1 LLSPSRNSKA
11 IASRI
16 QTALEKAKFL
26 LRGNETEIPKG
37 VVNSLTF
44 FANKNIWYKLSRN
57 PVVKSCKEA
66 ANQRIRLGHKGIP
79 LADELKTYL
88 ATLKYKDKSKRIV
101 LIHCRADRGIDFDK
115 ITALLPDVKK
125 IRRVG
130 EKDLEKINSKGYG
143 LINPFD
149 LQLDDEGQTV
159 LQVFDLEL
167 VSLKNITNTMMTNAG
182 DYTWAVEFRPN
193 ELVKVLRRDSGCIV
207 SDIIEKKE
215 LSELECPKSIGIIA
229 GNPPEAAWLLW
240 KKIENNIKQEA
251 RNYFLG
257 DISLP
262 KVIISSVPETGL
274 SMELEDRHEQLWT
287 VLKKN
292 IEDLINQNVEI
303 IAIACHTMQ
312 YYSDDVKKLCKN
324 KGVEYVSIPDILCEW
339 LKNSSIDN
347 AALLGIGYSA
357 QLGKWSGYKKLAK
370 IIDIDE
376 MPEPMLNRIT
386 TLAYDVKANVG
397 RREFQKLER
406 IIKDIDSENIIYL
419 LFELSILAE
428 HFSLSKNFHKHY
440 IIDAVD
446 IYAKA
451 LASKIM
457 GKKSVEW

>member
-1 LLSPSRNSKA
+1 MLSPSRNSKA
-11 IASRI
+11 ITSRI
-16 QTALEKAKFL
+16 KTALEQAKFL
-26 LRGNETEIPKG
+26 LRGSETEIPKS
-37 VVNSLTF
+37 VVDSLTF

-66 ANQRIRLGHKGIP
+66 KHKYQHVGQD
-79 LADELKTYL
+79 LSFADELKTYKI
-88 ATLKYKDKSKRIV
+88 TFHNTNDIERIALV
-101 LIHCRADRGIDFDK
+101 HCRADRNMDTEK
-115 ITALLPDVKK
+115 VTVLLPELQR
-125 IRRVG
+125 ITSI
-130 EKDLEKINSKGYG
+130 EEYSTNSSQNV
-143 LINPFD
+143 IVNPFNIHTNKD
-149 LQLDDEGQTV
+149 ISVVQIVDIKLLAIKNLTSSIK
-159 LQVFDLEL
+159 
-167 VSLKNITNTMMTNAG
+167 VSAG
-182 DYTWAVEFRPN
+182 HSDWIIEFHAN
-193 ELVKVLRRDSGCIV
+193 ELVIALREGYESCIV
-207 SDIIEKKE
+207 SDVADKPSTLNITK
-215 LSELECPKSIGIIA
+215 PKSIGIIA

-240 KKIENNIKQEA
+240 KKVEGFIKEDM
-251 RNYFLG
+251 RGNFIC
-257 DISLP
+257 DVSLP
-262 KVIISSVPETGL
+262 KVTMLSIPEIGL
-274 SMELEDRHEQLWT
+274 SMELAKYSKQLWT

-312 YYSDDVKKLCKN
+312 YYSDDVKELCKN

-357 QLGKWSGYKKLAK
+357 QLGKWSGYNKLAK
-370 IIDIDE
+370 IIDIDK

-457 GKKSVEW
+457 GKKVVEW